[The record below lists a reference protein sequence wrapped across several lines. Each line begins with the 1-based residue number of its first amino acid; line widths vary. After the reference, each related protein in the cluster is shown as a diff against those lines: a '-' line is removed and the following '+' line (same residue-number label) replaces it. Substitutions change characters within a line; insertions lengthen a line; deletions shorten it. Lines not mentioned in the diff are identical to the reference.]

1 MTDAAATTPVPSKAS
16 VWEDFID
23 ILHQPS
29 AVFDRRRDGQFGM
42 ALVILAVLTGILA
55 FALHNG
61 LAPVMDAVMAKQQA
75 AALAK
80 NPNLTQE
87 QLSMMSGFAEKM
99 SKFGAIIFV
108 PIIAVISAA
117 LIWIIGKFVDTKVTF
132 AAAMMIAVYSGVP
145 RVIQTIV
152 TAVQGLLMDPASITS
167 PGSVSIGPARFLPD
181 TANAGLAAVLNN
193 LDVFTIWIFVLMA
206 IGIAVVARV
215 PMKRAAITAVLVWLV
230 TLLPSIYQGISQG

>member
-1 MTDAAATTPVPSKAS
+1 MTDAAASTPVPSKAS

-23 ILHQPS
+23 IFHQPS
-29 AVFDRRRDGQFGM
+29 AVFERRREGQFGL
-42 ALVILAVLTGILA
+42 ALLIVAVLTGILA

-80 NPNLTQE
+80 NPSLTPE
-87 QLSMMSGFAEKM
+87 QLSAMSGIMEKA
-99 SKFGAIIFV
+99 SKFGAIILV
-108 PIIAVISAA
+108 PIIAVIGAA
-117 LIWIIGKFVDTKVTF
+117 LIWLIGKFVDTKVTF

-145 RVIQTIV
+145 RILQTII
-152 TAVQGLLMDPASITS
+152 TALQGLFLSPESITS
-167 PGSVSIGPARFLPD
+167 ANSVSIGPARFLPD
-181 TANAGLAAVLNN
+181 SANAGLDAVLNN

-215 PMKRAAITAVLVWLV
+215 PMKRAAITAFLVWLV
-230 TLLPSIYQGISQG
+230 TLLPAIYQGISQG